1 LVEVLVLLADF
12 VAGFDVVFDVDFGV
26 GLAVGF
32 DVAFAAPALA
42 KDESDSVNTR
52 SVVAALLTYYS
63 T

>member
-26 GLAVGF
+26 GLAV
-32 DVAFAAPALA
+32 AAPALA